1 VTGTTT
7 LPGGTEGPGPGA
19 TPATGAAP
27 ATGTTSAP
35 GATPPPGA
43 PAAETP
49 STAPPRRASARAT
62 SVRALGLLAAL
73 AVLALVALAG
83 VAIGAKA
90 IPPGTVL
97 HELLHYDGSDDGVVI
112 RSLRVPRTALGLAV
126 GAALGLAGALMQA
139 LTRNPLADPGIL
151 GVNAGASVA
160 VVAAIE
166 LAHLAAPSAYVWF
179 ALVGAALASVA
190 VYALGS
196 RGRSAATPVRLALAG
211 AAVSSVLGAVV
222 SWLVLTDRTAFDD
235 YRFWSVGALAGR
247 PYSVLAVTGPF
258 LLAGALLAAVL
269 ARPLNALA
277 LGDETG
283 RALGAHAGR
292 TRALAVLAVTLLCG
306 ASTAAAGPIGFVGL
320 AVPHLARPFSGP
332 DQRWALPYSAVL
344 GATLLLAADI
354 VGRVVAR
361 PGEIEVGV
369 VTAFLGAP
377 MLIALARRGRT
388 GAA

>member
-1 VTGTTT
+1 MAKPA
-7 LPGGTEGPGPGA
+7 PGSPSSATPPSA
-19 TPATGAAP
+19 TPARDAA
-27 ATGTTSAP
+27 
-35 GATPPPGA
+35 
-43 PAAETP
+43 
-49 STAPPRRASARAT
+49 PRRASVRAT
-62 SVRALGLLAAL
+62 SLRAAGLLVAL

-112 RSLRVPRTALGLAV
+112 RSLRIPRTALGLAV

-139 LTRNPLADPGIL
+139 LTRNPLADPGVL

-160 VVAAIE
+160 VVAAIGLFS
-166 LAHLAAPSAYVWF
+166 LASPSVYVWF
-179 ALVGAALASVA
+179 ALAGAAVAAVA

-196 RGRSAATPVRLALAG
+196 RGRSAATPVRLVLAG
-211 AAVSSVLGAVV
+211 AAVSAVLGALV
-222 SWLVLTDRTAFDD
+222 SWLVLTDQTAFDD

-247 PYSVLAVTGPF
+247 PFPVLAATGPF

-292 TRALAVLAVTLLCG
+292 TRALAVLAITLLCG

-344 GATLLLAADI
+344 GSTLLLAADI
-354 VGRVVAR
+354 VGRVIAR

-377 MLIALARRGRT
+377 MLIVLARRGRA